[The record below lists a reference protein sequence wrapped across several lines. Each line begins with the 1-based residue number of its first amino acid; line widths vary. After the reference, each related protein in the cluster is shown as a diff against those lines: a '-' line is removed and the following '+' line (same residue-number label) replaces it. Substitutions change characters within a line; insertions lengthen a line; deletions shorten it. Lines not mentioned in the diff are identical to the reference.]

1 MTERERWI
9 VYPLLFLALGAA
21 LRDKLSEK
29 TISKVILCQELLVTG
44 EGGAGREGEVLV
56 HMGAVGRTSAD
67 SPLVGQIRVNGF
79 IQATEMHADAVLAA
93 KVNADNYFFR
103 QLPFGQ
109 MLVSDIM
116 RLLQYQAASVAAS
129 AAGSN
134 TSPAPPPRQSA
145 PPAADTP
152 VDDADAD
159 AEAKA
164 DAESESSPP
173 AQ

>member
-29 TISKVILCQELLVTG
+29 TISKVILCQELVVTG

-56 HMGAVGRTSAD
+56 HMGSVKRTSAD
-67 SPLVGQIRVNGF
+67 SPLVGQITVNGF
-79 IQATEMHADAVLAA
+79 IQASEIHAEAVLAA

-109 MLVSDIM
+109 LLLGDIL
-116 RLLQYQAASVAAS
+116 RVLQHQAAS
-129 AAGSN
+129 AAANAAG
-134 TSPAPPPRQSA
+134 TAAPTPPPQQPT
-145 PPAADTP
+145 PPAAETP

-159 AEAKA
+159 AEAKT

-173 AQ
+173 AE

>member
-67 SPLVGQIRVNGF
+67 SPLVGQITVNGF

-109 MLVSDIM
+109 LLLGDIL
-116 RLLQYQAASVAAS
+116 RVLQHQAASAAAS

-134 TSPAPPPRQSA
+134 TSPAPPPRQPT
-145 PPAADTP
+145 PPAAETP
-152 VDDADAD
+152 ADDADA
-159 AEAKA
+159 KP
-164 DAESESSPP
+164 ESESPPP